1 MSRKGLVGE
10 ASVGHVLKFEYYG
23 RIYNLTGA
31 TTDWLETY
39 QRGQLVL
46 EQASRMAPSF
56 PEAAQ
61 AELQCWISSEQ
72 QLRAV
77 YE

>member
-1 MSRKGLVGE
+1 
-10 ASVGHVLKFEYYG
+10 LKFEYYG